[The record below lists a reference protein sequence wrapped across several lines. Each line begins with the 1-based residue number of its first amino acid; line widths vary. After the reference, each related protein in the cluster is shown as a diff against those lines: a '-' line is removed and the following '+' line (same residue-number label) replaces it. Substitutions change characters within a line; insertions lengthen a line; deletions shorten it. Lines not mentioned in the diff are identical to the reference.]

1 MKSVPDPKIHTGD
14 GQKVGIPPMIETKKV
29 LVDFS
34 LLRRKPIT
42 TDALFRPFFVVISN
56 VSNPCNCLF
65 LVPTGS
71 PQNFTAI
78 GVSSTSIRLQWDPPP
93 RKHRNGEVVLYEVL
107 YHQQRPSTVDWTT
120 NTTDNFVMV
129 EGLETST
136 DYNFMIRA
144 YTAIGPG
151 PWSNR
156 LPFRTFP
163 HCKYSLSYENLAV
176 KLRRV
181 YSSL

>member
-1 MKSVPDPKIHTGD
+1 MPAATRVAYFVSITDPYIVSGECDCH
-14 GQKVGIPPMIETKKV
+14 
-29 LVDFS
+29 
-34 LLRRKPIT
+34 
-42 TDALFRPFFVVISN
+42 VVS
-56 VSNPCNCLF
+56 
-65 LVPTGS
+65 VPTGS

-93 RKHRNGEVVLYEVL
+93 RKHRNGEIRMYEVL

-120 NTTDNFVMV
+120 NTTENFVMV

-144 YTAIGPG
+144 YTAVGPG

-163 HCKYSLSYENLAV
+163 HCE
-176 KLRRV
+176 
-181 YSSL
+181 

>member
-1 MKSVPDPKIHTGD
+1 MMRVCGWWCDVT
-14 GQKVGIPPMIETKKV
+14 
-29 LVDFS
+29 
-34 LLRRKPIT
+34 
-42 TDALFRPFFVVISN
+42 
-56 VSNPCNCLF
+56 
-65 LVPTGS
+65 VPTGS

-93 RKHRNGEVVLYEVL
+93 RKHRNGKIVLYEVL

-120 NTTDNFVMV
+120 NTTDKYVMV

-144 YTAIGPG
+144 YTDIGPG

-163 HCKYSLSYENLAV
+163 HCELQLLPDDVVVIIIVIIIILAQSLSSF
-176 KLRRV
+176 R
-181 YSSL
+181 

>member
-1 MKSVPDPKIHTGD
+1 MFASSCKHSLNVRLQNPKCGLFDESVQLIKAYA
-14 GQKVGIPPMIETKKV
+14 GIDCCM
-29 LVDFS
+29 LS
-34 LLRRKPIT
+34 
-42 TDALFRPFFVVISN
+42 
-56 VSNPCNCLF
+56 
-65 LVPTGS
+65 VPTGS

-78 GVSSTSIRLQWDPPP
+78 GHSSTSIRLQWDAPP
-93 RKHRNGEVVLYEVL
+93 RKHRNGEIVLYEVL

-120 NTTDNFVMV
+120 NTTEQSVMV

-144 YTAIGPG
+144 YTAVGPG

-163 HCKYSLSYENLAV
+163 HREHHSHPCLLADPV
-176 KLRRV
+176 C
-181 YSSL
+181 

>member
-1 MKSVPDPKIHTGD
+1 MSNADWKRKKELKI
-14 GQKVGIPPMIETKKV
+14 
-29 LVDFS
+29 LVDFC
-34 LLRRKPIT
+34 LLRHKPLT
-42 TDALFRPFFVVISN
+42 TAAS
-56 VSNPCNCLF
+56 F
-65 LVPTGS
+65 LLIFQLCMTSCQRSVWLVCVASVPTGS

-93 RKHRNGEVVLYEVL
+93 RKHRNGDIVLYEVL
-107 YHQQRPSTVDWTT
+107 YHHQRPSTVDWTT

-163 HCKYSLSYENLAV
+163 HCKQSTVIIRL
-176 KLRRV
+176 KL
-181 YSSL
+181 